1 MAYQPYS
8 QTLQALDKVG
18 STLQTM
24 KALDITRRQA
34 TTEGE
39 LRMAQLGLQ
48 KQQLEGQNRL
58 ALLNAELAGQE
69 RAENRAER
77 AKQLEISQG
86 HLTLAQEEATERKR
100 RFDEEAAEKRWMN
113 EGGSVEELWRGSM
126 AKQGVPQERIEQ
138 TIQSFANSDPYGY
151 AKRILTS
158 PTIRSKMFDVMDNL
172 DEMIHEERLLQRM
185 SGNTQSASEKAHAA
199 IVKDYQ
205 TKAAYLTRYGI
216 GPETEMGRSLLAK
229 AQKAGVDL
237 RYEIVDDIRET
248 VDPSGSGE
256 TIKTPYKKP
265 VWQAQDF
272 DIDVS
277 NLMTKQ
283 KKFDEFANKYP
294 WWRDIDIDRANKI
307 IDESLINPKE
317 EGVIVNTHYGEAF
330 GKEGWKGYRA
340 PSPPA
345 PAASTMPK
353 QQSMTIPATT
363 APRLATTMATGNY
376 PTGGFGTPADEFRQQ
391 LNTITGKA
399 VQPLAGLV
407 GRAIESARIKPMNPD
422 IGLPARQTKPAQ
434 TTEQTG
440 LALNRYVPDKETYKI
455 ANRVLDII
463 SPRT

>member
-1 MAYQPYS
+1 MYMPYS
-8 QTLQALDKVG
+8 QTLQSLDRVG
-18 STLQTM
+18 STLTALN
-24 KALDITRRQA
+24 ALDLARKNAA
-34 TTEGE
+34 TEHALNME
-39 LRMAQLGLQ
+39 KLGLQ
-48 KQQLEGQNRL
+48 KQQIEGQNRL
-58 ALLNAELAGQE
+58 ALLNAELTGQE

-86 HLTLAQEEATERKR
+86 HLTLAQQEAEERKR
-100 RFDEEAAEKRWMN
+100 RFNAEEEEKRWMN
-113 EGGSVEELWRGSM
+113 QGGSVEELWRGSM

-138 TIQSFANSDPYGY
+138 TINNFANSDPYGY
-151 AKRILTS
+151 AKQILAS
-158 PTIRSKMFDVMDNL
+158 PTIRSKMYDLMDNL

-237 RYEIVDDIRET
+237 RVEITDDIRDV
-248 VDPSGSGE
+248 VDPLDPSK

-265 VWQAQDF
+265 VWQAQDS
-272 DIDVS
+272 DADVS
-277 NLMTKQ
+277 NLIIKQ

-307 IDESLINPKE
+307 IDQSLAKPEEENATIN
-317 EGVIVNTHYGEAF
+317 IHYGEAF

-340 PSPPA
+340 PIQTTPAA
-345 PAASTMPK
+345 PAMPK
-353 QQSMTIPATT
+353 QQGLTMPATT
-363 APRLATTMATGNY
+363 APRLATTSNRGNY
-376 PTGGFGTPADEFRQQ
+376 PTGGFGAPADEFIQQ
-391 LNTITGKA
+391 LNTVVGG
-399 VQPLAGLV
+399 VMQPLAGLAGQAV
-407 GRAIESARIKPMNPD
+407 EAARIKPMN
-422 IGLPARQTKPAQ
+422 IATGLPTRSIESVPSP
-434 TTEQTG
+434 EQTG

-463 SPRT
+463 SPRP